1 MRAAGAGREQFMR
14 RHAPRRRAYNLPNFR
29 KRLRVVVNV
38 ARDRHAA
45 KRRPDDSFRLAE
57 KEMIAT
63 RDKLFP

>member
-1 MRAAGAGREQFMR
+1 MHAAGAGREQFMR

-29 KRLRVVVNV
+29 KRLRVV
-38 ARDRHAA
+38 RDRHAA